1 MAGGVLASAGVCT
14 SAFTTQL
21 HQVYITFGVITGI
34 GMGLSYVPCIDV
46 LGLYFDTRFSIA
58 CGLAMAGTGAG
69 QFVLSVVTQALE
81 DKYGWRGTLLILS
94 GIFLHLCLAGAVLRP
109 LPVHEPRAI
118 YTAVNNETTSTARA
132 LDSVCSS
139 STADIDTSKVKNEE
153 LTEMSDESATRHE
166 RNEKSYRR
174 CLAFAKLYCLNIYDL
189 PLFKKPVFVA
199 LVIICVGQSLAIATI
214 QVHIVRRA
222 RDFHIS
228 DAESAYLPAVMGL
241 AQIIGRPLFG
251 TLGNQKKL
259 TPNVPFALALFL
271 VGISMIVST
280 YTRTLAGQLVFV
292 AIMGACVGGSVVC
305 VAIVVKYF
313 LGSEKLGHA
322 LSLLVHLLGICTLLF
337 APFGGWIRDV
347 SNTYDGTFWMAG
359 VAVLLSSALALVL
372 PLVD

>member
-1 MAGGVLASAGVCT
+1 
-14 SAFTTQL
+14 
-21 HQVYITFGVITGI
+21 
-34 GMGLSYVPCIDV
+34 
-46 LGLYFDTRFSIA
+46 
-58 CGLAMAGTGAG
+58 
-69 QFVLSVVTQALE
+69 
-81 DKYGWRGTLLILS
+81 
-94 GIFLHLCLAGAVLRP
+94 
-109 LPVHEPRAI
+109 
-118 YTAVNNETTSTARA
+118 
-132 LDSVCSS
+132 
-139 STADIDTSKVKNEE
+139 
-153 LTEMSDESATRHE
+153 
-166 RNEKSYRR
+166 
-174 CLAFAKLYCLNIYDL
+174 
-189 PLFKKPVFVA
+189 
-199 LVIICVGQSLAIATI
+199 
-214 QVHIVRRA
+214 
-222 RDFHIS
+222 
-228 DAESAYLPAVMGL
+228 MGL